1 MRVQDG
7 GCGGQGCLMV
17 DVRYWM
23 LDARMRLRAAKQ
35 MAFFDRFSVRGVV
48 VGAWVLLIVVAS
60 ARAELPREIRVL
72 TYNIRHGEGMDHKI
86 DLPRI
91 AKAIVAAKPDIVA
104 LEEVDQGVKRTKR
117 VDEPR
122 ELARLT
128 GMHAVFGRNITFQ
141 GGGYGTAVLTRLP
154 IRWCQK
160 VKLKSFYESTPEH
173 QEQRGVQVIQLGDGR
188 SPGLLF
194 LCTHLDYRPPD
205 DERMASAATINA
217 LVRKYGDEPAIIAGD
232 FNAKPDSRPI
242 RQLAKEWKIAGW
254 KDGGETEVEDGQ
266 MDSTAIVTFPAD
278 KPDHCIDYVMCRPAA
293 RWQVVELRVI
303 DESVASDHRP
313 VLAVLRRTD

>member
-1 MRVQDG
+1 
-7 GCGGQGCLMV
+7 
-17 DVRYWM
+17 
-23 LDARMRLRAAKQ
+23 
-35 MAFFDRFSVRGVV
+35 MAFLDRFSIRGVV

-86 DLPRI
+86 DLSRI
-91 AKAIVAAKPDIVA
+91 AKVIVSAKPDIVA

-122 ELARLT
+122 ELARLA
-128 GMHAVFGRNITFQ
+128 GMKVVFGRNITFQ
-141 GGGYGTAVLTRLP
+141 GGGYGTAVLTKLP

-173 QEQRGVQVIQLGDGR
+173 EEQRGVQVIQLGDRR
-188 SPGLLF
+188 SPGVLF

-205 DERMASAATINA
+205 DERMASAATINK
-217 LVRKYGDEPAIIAGD
+217 LVKKYGDEPAIVAGD

-242 RQLAKEWKIAGW
+242 REFAKEWKIAGW
-254 KDGGETEVEDGQ
+254 KRGSEMEVDNGET
-266 MDSTAIVTFPAD
+266 DSNEIVTFPAD
-278 KPDHCIDYVMCRPAA
+278 RPDHCIDYVMCRPAS
-293 RWQVVELRVI
+293 RWKVVELRVI
-303 DESVASDHRP
+303 DEPVASDHRP
-313 VLAVLRRTD
+313 VLAVLRRVD